1 MWSLFQSQD
10 DLPPPPP
17 RSSIY
22 VMRNGRYEPQN
33 LMPVMPRPD
42 ILDFDGFVLRRGSAN
57 SRSRIRPPDLRQAS
71 LVKNPVSVR
80 KGSVRVRKLVPTPT
94 SPRSADQ
101 GAFVLSC
108 LFDALSPG
116 TLSIFLGVM
125 EVEHNDTV
133 PGGPVQRRIELLSQE
148 TVPGMVD
155 EEQKREPARP
165 FHEIRFEAG
174 QGQVFDSP
182 PWSLRELAEENQSL
196 DFDRPEAIPIV
207 LRLIADAKAPDSET
221 LSEDSKEPE
230 RCIHYT
236 YVTLPKAAASSSSDS
251 TGLAGPELGDP
262 EPAASP
268 SAEAEE
274 GFPPS
279 TSPAVAPDSYQALS
293 SQVYLQKLEHSGQCF
308 ILHEVFGAGPSDKQA
323 GDSAAARRPSLADA
337 DVEGNP
343 DCVICLSEPRDTAV
357 LPCRHMCF
365 CSYCAGIVRLQ
376 CDRCPVCRQKVQSLL
391 QFKRHE
397 GKEGGGYTT
406 ESADPSV
413 PVLASTS

>member
-1 MWSLFQSQD
+1 
-10 DLPPPPP
+10 
-17 RSSIY
+17 
-22 VMRNGRYEPQN
+22 MRNGRYEPQN

-42 ILDFDGFVLRRGSAN
+42 ILDFDGFVLRRGSSN

-80 KGSVRVRKLVPTPT
+80 KGSVRVRKLVPTPA
-94 SPRSADQ
+94 SPHSADQ

-116 TLSIFLGVM
+116 TLSIFLGVT
-125 EVEHNDTV
+125 EVEHNDTE

-148 TVPGMVD
+148 TVPGTVD
-155 EEQKREPARP
+155 EQQRAPARP
-165 FHEIRFEAG
+165 FHEIHFEAG
-174 QGQVFDSP
+174 PGQVFDSP
-182 PWSLRELAEENQSL
+182 PWNLHELAEENQSL
-196 DFDRPEAIPIV
+196 DFDRPQDIPIA
-207 LRLIADAKAPDSET
+207 LRLVADVKAPVEET
-221 LSEDSKEPE
+221 SSEDSKQPE

-236 YVTLPKAAASSSSDS
+236 YITLPKAAASPSSGS
-251 TGLAGPELGDP
+251 TERAVPEDDP
-262 EPAASP
+262 EPSSTSAEAAEGSSP
-268 SAEAEE
+268 SA
-274 GFPPS
+274 
-279 TSPAVAPDSYQALS
+279 SPAIAQESYQVLS

-323 GDSAAARRPSLADA
+323 GDSEATRRPSLADA

-376 CDRCPVCRQKVQSLL
+376 CDKCPVCRQKVQSLL
-391 QFKRHE
+391 QFKRQE
-397 GKEGGGYTT
+397 SSPTQSSSAATAKEGGGYMT
-406 ESADPSV
+406 ESAIPSV
-413 PVLASTS
+413 PVPAATS